1 MGGGLW
7 RQRWSK
13 KNPRSNNAARIYAL
27 CLLPKEIHN
36 HLPCALFH
44 AEGIHGYR
52 ASVSRLYCARYCFE
66 EIEDTKG
73 TALYPADGDELFC
86 QLRAV
91 LSEKAQ
97 ISERQRA
104 ETELH
109 KLGVEL
115 LFHTYINRITFAEIT
130 HNTAAHKYDAII
142 YLDERVTKEEK
153 RANAAAMR
161 KAFDAWLEENG
172 LTADPTALTEV
183 PDPCEG
189 RFDTLAGAIAHID
202 HILRF
207 PDLLLII

>member
-1 MGGGLW
+1 MTKDFCFTMAHSY
-7 RQRWSK
+7 QQD
-13 KNPRSNNAARIYAL
+13 
-27 CLLPKEIHN
+27 LLDAIQ
-36 HLPCALFH
+36 L
-44 AEGIHGYR
+44 AEQGMLSPSQQ
-52 ASVSRLYCARYCFE
+52 AYCFE
-66 EIEDTKG
+66 EIGDTKG
-73 TALYPADGDELFC
+73 TAFYPANGDELFRK
-86 QLRAV
+86 LRTA
-91 LSEKAQ
+91 LGEKAQ

-115 LFHTYINRITFAEIT
+115 LFHTYIDRFTFAEIT
-130 HNTAAHKYDAII
+130 HNTATHKYDAII
-142 YLDERVTKEEK
+142 YLDERVTNEEK

-161 KAFDAWLEENG
+161 KACDAWLEEYS

-207 PDLLLII
+207 PDLLLI

>member
-1 MGGGLW
+1 MEKKFVLSLSQSY
-7 RQRWSK
+7 RQD
-13 KNPRSNNAARIYAL
+13 
-27 CLLPKEIHN
+27 LLDAIQ
-36 HLPCALFH
+36 L
-44 AEGIHGYR
+44 AEQGMLSPSQQ
-52 ASVSRLYCARYCFE
+52 AYCFE

-73 TALYPADGDELFC
+73 TAIYPANGDELFRT
-86 QLRAV
+86 LRTA
-91 LSEKAQ
+91 LGEKAQ

-115 LFHTYINRITFAEIT
+115 LFHIYINRFTLSEIT
-130 HNTAAHKYDAII
+130 HNTATDRYDAII
-142 YLDERVTKEEK
+142 YLDERATDKEK
-153 RANAAAMR
+153 RANAAGMR
-161 KAFDAWLEENG
+161 RAFDAWLEENG

-207 PDLLLII
+207 PDLLHI